1 MENYKENSA
10 SIYFA
15 LKELLKNTKRNENNC
30 VKKKYFKQNRFSN
43 KIENIF
49 ANIKLGV

>member
-15 LKELLKNTKRNENNC
+15 LKELLKNTKRNENNYI
-30 VKKKYFKQNRFSN
+30 KKKYIKQNQFSN
-43 KIENIF
+43 KTENIF
-49 ANIKLGV
+49 ANVKLGV